1 MMAQMEDTTTM
12 AVTQEALKSQGALK
26 AGKDPQSEGKQF
38 PFPGIPGT
46 ADGAAMVVHVETR
59 GTEAGIAYPIT
70 PSTTMGVGYESAFA
84 NGMINAWGTPIMW
97 LQLESE
103 HSSASATEGYAVAGG
118 RVTNFTSGQGLV
130 LMKEVL
136 YTISGKRLPV
146 VFNIGARALTSQALN
161 VHAGHDDIMSV
172 TDVGWGMLFAQNAQE
187 AGDLCLISRKAAEAS
202 YTPFFNVQ
210 DGFLTTHTIE
220 NVLFPE
226 EELIKQYLGHP
237 REKIR
242 KLFDPDH
249 PLMSGVVQNQDSYMQ
264 GKVAQR
270 YFYDK
275 VPAALQAA
283 MDEFYELTGRRYS
296 FITTHQMEDADYAI
310 VSMGS
315 TAETSTVT
323 INHIRNLGHKVG
335 TVGVTSFRPFPGP
348 QLVEALKNCKAIAV
362 IERMD
367 NPIAEDNPLTCELE
381 AAFAKAAMGTEGYPK
396 ITSIPPIYS
405 GVAGLGSR
413 DVTPGHMV
421 ATVENMAKGGKRFF
435 TLGIDHPT
443 ALEIGDEP
451 DVRPAGSF
459 SIRGHSVGGYGSVT
473 TNKII
478 ATCLGDIFGFK
489 VQASPKYGSEKKG
502 LPTNTYLT
510 TTKEGR
516 IGTHSEL
523 IQVEFVPLMDAN
535 TWNMGNPLVGL
546 QPGGTVFQHTNKEEP
561 KEFWDS
567 IPDWG
572 KYFIRENNIRLYGV
586 DTIRIA
592 TECCKSDDSLI
603 QRFQGIVLLGVF
615 LKLTPFQ
622 SDAGINTDELF
633 ERVKKP
639 LYYYFGKRG
648 DQVIQDNLDAARKGY
663 EQVIEVTKALMDA
676 TYPAIMAKGKEEWD
690 AKGKDTN
697 AFFI

>member
-1 MMAQMEDTTTM
+1 M
-12 AVTQEALKSQGALK
+12 AVTHDALSTQNPVMK
-26 AGKDPQSEGKQF
+26 GKQGEQASQKF
-38 PFPGIPGT
+38 PYPGIPGT

-59 GTEAGIAYPIT
+59 ATEGGIAYPIT

-84 NGMINAWGTPIMW
+84 NGMLNVWGTPITW

-103 HSSASATEGYAVAGG
+103 HSSASASEGYAAAGG

-172 TDVGWGMLFAQNAQE
+172 TDVGWGILFAQNAQE
-187 AGDLCLISRKAAEAS
+187 AGDLCLISRRTAEDTH
-202 YTPFFNVQ
+202 TPFMNVQ

-226 EELIKQYLGHP
+226 DELIKEYLENP
-237 REKIR
+237 RERCR

-264 GKVAQR
+264 GKIAQR

-275 VPAALQAA
+275 VPAALQVA
-283 MDEFYELTGRRYS
+283 MDNFYKLTGRRYNL
-296 FITTHQMEDADYAI
+296 ITPYQMDDAEYAI
-310 VSMGS
+310 VAMGS
-315 TAETSTVT
+315 TSETATVT
-323 INHIRNLGHKVG
+323 LNHLRSLGLKTGV
-335 TVGVTSFRPFPGP
+335 VNVTSFRPFPGA
-348 QLVEALKNCKAIAV
+348 QLVDALKNCKAIAV

-367 NPIAEDNPLTCELE
+367 NPVAVDNPLTAELE
-381 AAFAKAAMGTEGYPK
+381 AAFAKAAMGTDGYPK
-396 ITSIPPIYS
+396 IDRIPVVYS
-405 GVAGLGSR
+405 GVGGLGSR

-421 ATVENMAKGGKRFF
+421 SIIKNMTPEGLNKRFF
-435 TLGIDHPT
+435 TVGIDHET
-443 ALEIGDEP
+443 ALPHEEEP

-478 ATCLGDIFGFK
+478 ATCLGDIFDCK
-489 VQASPKYGSEKKG
+489 VQAAPKYGSEKKG

-523 IQVEFVPLMDAN
+523 IRVEFVPLMDAN

-546 QPGGTVFQHTNKEEP
+546 YEGGIVFQHTNKEDP
-561 KEFWDS
+561 QEFWDS
-567 IPDWG
+567 IPNWG
-572 KYFIRENNIRLYGV
+572 KYYIYNTNLKLYGV

-592 TECCKSDDSLI
+592 TECCRSDDSLI

-615 LKLTPFQ
+615 LRLTPFQ
-622 SDAGINTDELF
+622 KDAGISTEELF

-648 DQVIQDNLDAARKGY
+648 EQVIQDNLQAVKKGY
-663 EQVIEVTKALMDA
+663 EQVIEVPRSMMEA
-676 TYPAIMAKGKEEWD
+676 TDPAIMAKGKEEWD